1 MVWDWD
7 EASLV
12 GEPPVP
18 LASSSFYL
26 LESSYV
32 WRCYLL
38 FFPEEP
44 GGFRQ
49 FLSLGCL
56 HRFSSWKWLR
66 FFGHPLASRW
76 LIGNVQ
82 GGLQ

>member
-1 MVWDWD
+1 MVWDWG

-18 LASSSFYL
+18 LASFYL
-26 LESSYV
+26 LEKTKDNISKHKKI
-32 WRCYLL
+32 L
-38 FFPEEP
+38 EEP